1 MPSFHSIRPALVTL
15 AAVSAG
21 ATGAALQAPAPVS
34 SSYTIFMRS
43 VPIGSEQVSVTRSTD
58 GWTVDSSS
66 RMGAPIDL
74 VARSV
79 SVRYT
84 SDWKPLEL
92 TIDATLA
99 GQPLTDHTVVSGGTA
114 RSDGAQA
121 GQPFQKTDTIAAD
134 AIFLPSPFWGPF
146 EALAAK
152 VRTAPAGATIEA
164 YLLQS
169 SMHIQVGE
177 SSDEGIQTTARLIHA
192 RRTLVKLE
200 AAGSAPLD
208 AEVWGDENG
217 HLLRL
222 TIPAQSLDV
231 LREDIASV
239 AARRV
244 VVSHAGDEQIHVT
257 ANGFSIA
264 ATVSKPTSGTGKPLP
279 AVVLVS
285 GSEPTDRDE
294 TVAGVPIFGQL
305 ANALADA
312 GFLVVRYDKRGA
324 GQSGGRTE
332 AAAIEDFSDDL
343 RAVVKA
349 TTDRKDVDRK
359 RLAVIGYGEG
369 GPVAMFAASKEGRV
383 SALVLVSAM
392 GTTGADLNL
401 YQVTHALDRAKAS
414 EANRRATIDL
424 QKSIQQA
431 VLTGSGW
438 DTIPPATRRQAETPW
453 FQSFLAFDPAKT
465 MSNIDQPVMIVQGD
479 LDTQVPPPS
488 ADALEAAANARKKAR
503 AAEVAHVAGINHL
516 LVPAVTGELDEY
528 QGLKDKNISPAIPKA
543 IAAWLQKT
551 LPAGK

>member
-1 MPSFHSIRPALVTL
+1 MGLL
-15 AAVSAG
+15 
-21 ATGAALQAPAPVS
+21 ALQGPAPVS
-34 SSYTIFMRS
+34 SSYTIFLRA
-43 VPIGSEQVSVTRSTD
+43 VPIGSEQVSVTRSGD
-58 GWTVDSSS
+58 GWTIESSS

-74 VARSV
+74 VARTV
-79 SVRYT
+79 NVRYT

-99 GQPLTDHTVVSGGTA
+99 GQLMTDHTVVSGVTA

-121 GQPFQKTDTIAAD
+121 GQPIQKTDTIAAD
-134 AIFLPSPFWGPF
+134 ALFLPSPFWGPF

-152 VRTAPAGATIEA
+152 ARTAPAGTTLPA

-169 SMHIQVGE
+169 SMQIQVGE
-177 SSDEGIQTTARLIHA
+177 SSEEGIQTPGRLIHA
-192 RRTLVKLE
+192 RRTLLRLA

-231 LREDIASV
+231 VREDIASV

-244 VVSHAGDEQIHVT
+244 IVSRAGDEQIRIA
-257 ANGFSIA
+257 ANGFNIA
-264 ATVSKPTSGTGKPLP
+264 ATVSKPANASGKPLP
-279 AVVLVS
+279 AVVLVGGS
-285 GSEPTDRDE
+285 GPTDRDE
-294 TVAGVPIFGQL
+294 TVAGIPIFGQL

-332 AAAIEDFSDDL
+332 AATLEDFSDDL
-343 RAVVKA
+343 RVVVKA

-359 RLAVIGYGEG
+359 RLAVIGHSEG
-369 GPVAMFAASKEGRV
+369 GAVAMIAAAKENRI
-383 SALVLVSAM
+383 SALILVSAM

-401 YQVTHALDRAKAS
+401 YQVAHSLERANAS
-414 EANRRATIDL
+414 EASKRTTLEL
-424 QKSIQQA
+424 QKNIQQA

-438 DTIPPATRRQAETPW
+438 DAVPAAMRRQADTPW
-453 FQSFLAFDPAKT
+453 FQSFLAFDSVKT
-465 MSNIDQPVMIVQGD
+465 MTNIDQPVMIVQGE
-479 LDTQVPPPS
+479 LDTQVPPSS
-488 ADALEAAANARKKAR
+488 ADALEAAANGRKRARP
-503 AAEVAHVAGINHL
+503 AEVLRVTGINHL
-516 LVPAVTGELDEY
+516 LVPAATGELDEY
-528 QGLKDKNISPAIPKA
+528 QGLKDKNVSPAIPKA